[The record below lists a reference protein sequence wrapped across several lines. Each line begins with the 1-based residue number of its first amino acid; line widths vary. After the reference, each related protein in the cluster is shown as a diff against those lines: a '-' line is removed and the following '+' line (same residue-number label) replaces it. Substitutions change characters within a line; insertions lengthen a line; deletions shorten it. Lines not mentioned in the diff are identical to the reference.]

1 MIMNKIK
8 VTIWNEFRHEKTE
21 DEVKALY
28 PEGIH
33 AFIAKNFAVD
43 APEFEVT
50 LACLDD
56 YECGLTDEVLQNTD
70 VLMWWGH
77 MFHGD
82 VPDHIVDKVVD
93 RVFRFGM
100 GFIALHSA
108 HISKPFQRL
117 VGTNGHLSWGE
128 NQQELMWNVMPSH
141 PIASGIP
148 EHFELECEEMYG
160 EPFHIPQP
168 DELVFISWYKHGNV
182 FRGGCCFNRGLGKV
196 FYFQPGHETCRSF
209 YDPNVRKILV
219 NAVRWAA
226 PCDII
231 IPTPNCGFR
240 EKIIK

>member
-1 MIMNKIK
+1 
-8 VTIWNEFRHEKTE
+8 
-21 DEVKALY
+21 
-28 PEGIH
+28 
-33 AFIAKNFAVD
+33 
-43 APEFEVT
+43 
-50 LACLDD
+50 
-56 YECGLTDEVLQNTD
+56 
-70 VLMWWGH
+70 

-168 DELVFISWYKHGNV
+168 DELVFPGWFAGGEV
-182 FRGGCCFNRGLGKV
+182 FRSGCTGYKGLGKV
-196 FYFQPGHETCRSF
+196 FYFQPGHETNPS
-209 YDPNVRKILV
+209 YHNEQVQKIIT

-226 PCDII
+226 PQVIVEKLDCPHYPSLEKKRLENYLYGLVKTDLILCVSTKEESRVKAVII
-231 IPTPNCGFR
+231 Y
-240 EKIIK
+240 E